1 MFDGLRSTV
10 SQPTGSKLESEI
22 GEQLKSDNL
31 QVAKVSDDDWNL
43 MFVVNFTGGIDG
55 LFLLKRVIVYNVND
69 IKSKQTWHFV
79 NQSEMMIIII
89 NNININIINQY

>member
-31 QVAKVSDDDWNL
+31 QVAKVSDGWNL
-43 MFVVNFTGGIDG
+43 MFVVNFTGGIGG
-55 LFLLKRVIVYNVND
+55 LFLLKRVIVYNVNG

-79 NQSEMMIIII
+79 NQSEMMIITI